1 METKRKAKLTK
12 SLVEKV
18 PPEDRDVLIWDTVTP
33 GFFVKITPVGKRIY
47 GLYYRS
53 LSGTQRKPSLG
64 QHSDGFTTDTA
75 RKKAEEWIGLIRKGH
90 DPSDEQQRKRQS
102 ITFKELAVQY
112 LEEYSRPHKT
122 AETVLNDE
130 SNLNNHLIPLLGHLK
145 VPEIDTI
152 DVDRAIR
159 AIADGKTA
167 KTEKLD
173 NGGLRRVQGGK
184 GAAARCLIL
193 MKHIM
198 GAYAESRG
206 IRPMGSN
213 PCRYV
218 KMPETMFSKTGRA
231 RFLTPK
237 EFAKLGELL
246 EKLKTGHVAHT
257 VTRRA
262 LYEEIWTI
270 STKQAAEKY
279 GLSDRGLAKIC
290 ERYDIP
296 IPDRGAWHKFKA
308 GSTKLKRSL
317 PSSSYSPEQ
326 EITLRSHGVKTAGE
340 NSVIVNALELLLFTG
355 CRKSEILT
363 LKWEFVD
370 FDGQCFRLP
379 ESKTGAKIVPLG
391 APALQVLE
399 SIKREQGNPYVL
411 PGKKVGQNLVGIDLA
426 WQRIRSQIG
435 LDDVTIHD
443 LRRSFGSVGAA
454 QGLSLLMIG
463 KALSHKSQRAT
474 AVYARLQDDHTRQTV
489 DLISNQV
496 AALLNPKE
504 DKKAKVV
511 PIR

>member
-1 METKRKAKLTK
+1 MKHKLTK
-12 SLVEKV
+12 SYVEGLQPAERDYLV
-18 PPEDRDVLIWDTVTP
+18 RDSVLP
-33 GFFVKITPVGKRIY
+33 GFFVKITPTGKRVY
-47 GLYYRS
+47 GLYYRTAN
-53 LSGTQRKPSLG
+53 GTERRPSLG
-64 QHSDGFTTDTA
+64 EHSPGFTTDTA
-75 RKKAEEWIGLIRKGH
+75 RKKAEEWIGLIRKDQ
-90 DPSDEQQRKRQS
+90 DPSNEQQRKRKAIS
-102 ITFKELAVQY
+102 FKELAGQY
-112 LEEYSRPHKT
+112 LEEYSRHHKT
-122 AETVLNDE
+122 PETVLNDE

-145 VPEIDTI
+145 VPDMEATDI
-152 DVDRAIR
+152 DRAIR

-173 NGGLRRVQGGK
+173 NGSLRRVQGGK

-218 KMPETMFSKTGRA
+218 KMPETKFSKTGRA

-270 STKQAAEKY
+270 STKQAAENY

-290 ERYDIP
+290 GRYDIP
-296 IPDRGAWHKFKA
+296 IPDRGVWQKFKA
-308 GSTKLKRSL
+308 GNAKLKKPL
-317 PSSSYSPEQ
+317 PLSQYAPEQ
-326 EITLRSHGVKTAGE
+326 EITLRSHGVKVAGE

-370 FDGQCFRLP
+370 FDAQCLRLP

-391 APALQVLE
+391 APALQVME
-399 SIKREQGNPYVL
+399 TIKREPRNPYVL
-411 PGKKVGQNLVGIDLA
+411 PGKKPGQHIAGIDLA

-435 LDDVTIHD
+435 LEDVTIHD

-496 AALLNPKE
+496 AAFMNAEK
-504 DKKAKVV
+504 DKQAKVV